1 MFQLDERLAAD
12 TVVLGDLELC
22 RVLLMN
28 DAHYPWVILVPRRD
42 NLREIYEMS
51 DADQQQ
57 LQMESSCVAER
68 MSALFNAEKMNIA
81 ALGNMV
87 PQLHLHHIARFTD
100 DAAWPKPVWG
110 VVPAKPYST
119 DEMKERVAAL
129 QKALFD

>member
-57 LQMESSCVAER
+57 LQMESSRVAER